1 MAAAAHVTAG
11 IYGQVLGA
19 PPYIGSV
26 DNDAF
31 SEFKVWASPVQMSF
45 PTTGTIFHP
54 VSPGQQVGNTSNYI
68 YSVIEV
74 QATGASPQP
83 QSWKYA
89 SNMSVGTLATN
100 AG

>member
-11 IYGQVLGA
+11 VYGTIAGL
-19 PPYIGSV
+19 PPYTSG
-26 DNDAF
+26 
-31 SEFKVWASPVQMSF
+31 EFTNFNVWDTSVQMSF
-45 PTTGTIFHP
+45 PTTGTIFHQ
-54 VSPGQQVGNTSNYI
+54 VTPGVRVGNTSNYI

-83 QSWKYA
+83 QSYKYA
-89 SNMSVGTLATN
+89 TNVLTATLATN

>member
-11 IYGQVLGA
+11 VYGMVQGA
-19 PPYIGSV
+19 PPYIGTTDS
-26 DNDAF
+26 DAF
-31 SEFKVWASPVQMSF
+31 SRLAEWDSPVQMSF
-45 PTTGTIFHP
+45 PTAGTIFHP
-54 VSPGQQVGNTSNYI
+54 VSPGQRVGNSSNYI

-74 QATGASPQP
+74 QATGSSPQP

-89 SNMSVGTLATN
+89 SNKSVSTLASD

>member
-11 IYGQVLGA
+11 IYGTVAGA
-19 PPYIGSV
+19 PPYTTGNQFATF
-26 DNDAF
+26 D
-31 SEFKVWASPVQMSF
+31 VWPTPVQMSF
-45 PTTGTIFHP
+45 PTTGTIFHQ
-54 VSPGQQVGNTSNYI
+54 VTPGAQVGNTGQYI

-74 QATGASPQP
+74 QATGSTPQP

-89 SNMSVGTLATN
+89 SNLPVATLATN